1 MLLFIDACV
10 RRESR
15 TRRLAER
22 YLAGVGGE
30 VKRLRL
36 EETEFP
42 RVDEAFLRWR
52 DGCIARGDYASAR
65 FDPARDFAAAD
76 EIVIAAPYWDL
87 SFPASLKQFFEQICV
102 LGLTFR
108 YTPEDVPEGLCR
120 ARRLTYVTTAGGPIY
135 STAPGFGYVEALA
148 RTFYGIPEVRLNSAE
163 NLDIA
168 GANVEGLLRAAE
180 ADIDRLLKSQDKEE
194 T

>member
-36 EETEFP
+36 EDMDFP

-52 DGCIARGDYASAR
+52 DGCIARGDYASER
-65 FDPARDFAAAD
+65 FDLARDFAAAK

-87 SFPASLKQFFEQICV
+87 SFPAMLKQFFEQICV

-108 YTPEDVPEGLCR
+108 YTDLKECCDDHNNAKEYVPSVCQQRYL
-120 ARRLTYVTTAGGPIY
+120 
-135 STAPGFGYVEALA
+135 
-148 RTFYGIPEVRLNSAE
+148 
-163 NLDIA
+163 
-168 GANVEGLLRAAE
+168 
-180 ADIDRLLKSQDKEE
+180 
-194 T
+194 

>member
-108 YTPEDVPEGLCR
+108 DTPEDVPEGLCR

-148 RTFYGIPEVRLNSAE
+148 RTFYGIPEVRLISAE

>member
-87 SFPASLKQFFEQICV
+87 SFPAVLKQYLEQVSVVGI
-102 LGLTFR
+102 TFK
-108 YTPEDVPEGLCR
+108 YSEEGVPIGLCR
-120 ARRLTYVTTAGGPIY
+120 AEKLFYVTTAGGPFVPEEY
-135 STAPGFGYVEALA
+135 GFGYVKALA
-148 RTFYGIPEVRLNSAE
+148 RNYYGTQDVQKIQAVG
-163 NLDIA
+163 LDID
-168 GANVEGLLRAAE
+168 GADVDKILQTAMSEI
-180 ADIDRLLKSQDKEE
+180 DIL
-194 T
+194 